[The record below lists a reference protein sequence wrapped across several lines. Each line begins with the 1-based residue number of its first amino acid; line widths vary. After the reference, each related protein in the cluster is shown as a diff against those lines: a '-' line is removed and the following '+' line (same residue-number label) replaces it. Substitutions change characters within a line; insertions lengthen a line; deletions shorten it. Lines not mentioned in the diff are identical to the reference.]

1 MDQVKRT
8 VIAVLAGLA
17 LVSPSHGA
25 KQESAAK
32 NEGGSEQ
39 SAGVSPASAPQ
50 PIKVVML
57 KVDGEEIT
65 VQDYVNFLQ
74 HNPSYIQASK
84 TSAGKA
90 EALRALVA
98 SQLLKGDML
107 RKGLLP
113 KDKEKAKTELNKAYE
128 KLAEKHFPLPPPP
141 DEKVAYQFY
150 LDHQNEY
157 GIPEMV
163 RVSQIQLRFPEN
175 ASLEQKEAA
184 RKRAEEAL
192 KRIEAGESFAKVAG
206 ELTEN
211 PRGKV
216 PQGDLGFMMREGD
229 PWLSAAIKNL
239 KVGEH
244 TQVIESP
251 VGYEILLLTDVR
263 PALISPYPNVREK
276 VIQRIQLEGQAK
288 QRDAYVRELAKRA
301 KIEIVQ
307 EELKSLFPRGVF
319 P

>member
-1 MDQVKRT
+1 MDQIKRP
-8 VIAVLAGLA
+8 VIAVLVSLA
-17 LVSPSHGA
+17 LVSPSHAA

-32 NEGGSEQ
+32 NEGVSEQ
-39 SAGVSPASAPQ
+39 SADVSQASPPR

-57 KVDGEEIT
+57 KVDGAEIT

-74 HNPSYIQASK
+74 QNPPYIQASK
-84 TSAGKA
+84 TSVGKA

-98 SQLLKGDML
+98 SQLLKSDML

-113 KDKEKAKTELNKAYE
+113 KDKEKVKAELNKAYE
-128 KLAEKHFPLPPPP
+128 KLSEKYFPLPPVP
-141 DEKVAYQFY
+141 DEKMAYQFY

-175 ASLEQKEAA
+175 ASPEQKEAV
-184 RKRAEEAL
+184 RKRAEDLL
-192 KRIEAGESFAKVAG
+192 KRIEAGESFAKLAS
-206 ELTEN
+206 EFTEN
-211 PRGKV
+211 PRAKV

-276 VIQRIQLEGQAK
+276 VIQRIRLEGQAK
-288 QRDAYVRELAKRA
+288 QRDAYVRELAKHA

-307 EELKSLFPRGVF
+307 EELKSLFPQGVF

>member
-8 VIAVLAGLA
+8 VIAVLASLA
-17 LVSPSHGA
+17 LVSPSHAA

-32 NEGGSEQ
+32 NEGASEQ
-39 SAGVSPASAPQ
+39 SADVSQASPPR

-84 TSAGKA
+84 TSVGKA

-113 KDKEKAKTELNKAYE
+113 KDKEKAKAELNKAYE
-128 KLAEKHFPLPPPP
+128 KLSEKHFPLPPSP
-141 DEKVAYQFY
+141 DEKMAYQFY

-175 ASLEQKEAA
+175 ASPEQKEAV
-184 RKRAEEAL
+184 RKRAEDVL
-192 KRIEAGESFAKVAG
+192 KRIEAGESFAKLAG
-206 ELTEN
+206 EFTEN
-211 PRGKV
+211 PRAKV

-276 VIQRIQLEGQAK
+276 VIQRIRLEGQAK
-288 QRDAYVRELAKRA
+288 QRDAYVRELAKHA

-307 EELKSLFPRGVF
+307 EELKSLFPQGVF